1 MITWDARKQKF
12 TWTDRS
18 NFLPDTRIQVQEFQH
33 HITQPYPFNLPS
45 NASPMDQYVSTKPIT
60 SKRVPSGTNL
70 CHHISIGAIQEVTC
84 AYLNGEISIWV
95 FMNFVGNVATP
106 TWLTLLDKNSSGIVL
121 KEWAYSFVN
130 KISIAVNT
138 KLSNKTPQEI
148 ANIANNFCEKLNN
161 MHVNLRYGDSTTN
174 KSISDHLD
182 ARLARG
188 FTVDPITWVEHVW
201 GYCIGRPVFA
211 SESSAFINVGY
222 NRYLPSNR
230 INTEVAVR
238 APDTVAMSESD
249 VTVAA
254 TQSRGNPIMGA
265 NKPYASMLRGNIPG
279 LTYSPIDRSTLI
291 LAFGV
296 YFLLSFLMSWL

>member
-1 MITWDARKQKF
+1 MITWNAGKQKF

-148 ANIANNFCEKLNN
+148 ANMANDF
-161 MHVNLRYGDSTTN
+161 VRNLT
-174 KSISDHLD
+174 ICML
-182 ARLARG
+182 
-188 FTVDPITWVEHVW
+188 I
-201 GYCIGRPVFA
+201 C
-211 SESSAFINVGY
+211 
-222 NRYLPSNR
+222 
-230 INTEVAVR
+230 
-238 APDTVAMSESD
+238 
-249 VTVAA
+249 VTVIQRQISLLA
-254 TQSRGNPIMGA
+254 TILTLGLHVVLPLIPSPGSSMFGA
-265 NKPYASMLRGNIPG
+265 IA
-279 LTYSPIDRSTLI
+279 
-291 LAFGV
+291 
-296 YFLLSFLMSWL
+296 